1 MTLQNLSITVL
12 DSSFNPPH
20 RAHLFLATLC
30 QTPAPGRT
38 TANLLLFSLTNV
50 EKVPSPSDPSLAQRM
65 HLITLLLPHL
75 PSNTAVGLLNDPTF
89 AGKSK
94 TIHAYLSTN
103 FPDRPKPE
111 LRFVIGAD
119 TLTRFFADRYY
130 TKTPGGMDAA
140 MRTFF
145 EDEGCTL
152 ISARRGGDE
161 EKRNEEELM
170 KNEWAR
176 NMVEKGKVIIAG
188 TGLEDRVGISSTKVR
203 NAVKDNNWESVV
215 ALVVPEI
222 ANYIRESGLYST
234 LG

>member
-1 MTLQNLSITVL
+1 LTLQNLSITVL

-203 NAVKDNNWESVV
+203 NAVKDNNWETVD

-222 ANYIRESGLYST
+222 AKYIRESGLYST

>member
-65 HLITLLLPHL
+65 HLITLLPHL
-75 PSNTAVGLLNDPTF
+75 PTNTAVGLLNDPTF

-94 TIHAYLSTN
+94 TIHAYLSTK

-203 NAVKDNNWESVV
+203 NAVKDNNWETVD

-222 ANYIRESGLYST
+222 AKYIRESGLYST
-234 LG
+234 

>member
-1 MTLQNLSITVL
+1 
-12 DSSFNPPH
+12 
-20 RAHLFLATLC
+20 
-30 QTPAPGRT
+30 
-38 TANLLLFSLTNV
+38 
-50 EKVPSPSDPSLAQRM
+50 M

-75 PSNTAVGLLNDPTF
+75 PTNTAVGLLNDPTF

-94 TIHAYLSTN
+94 TIHAYLSTK
-103 FPDRPKPE
+103 FPGRPKPE

-203 NAVKDNNWESVV
+203 NAVKDNNWETVD

-222 ANYIRESGLYST
+222 AKYIRESGLYST
-234 LG
+234 